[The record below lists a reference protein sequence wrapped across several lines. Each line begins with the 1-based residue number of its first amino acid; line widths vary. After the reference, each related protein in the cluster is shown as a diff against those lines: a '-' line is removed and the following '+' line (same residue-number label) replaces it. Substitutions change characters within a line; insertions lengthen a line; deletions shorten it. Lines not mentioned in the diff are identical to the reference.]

1 MPHLKAVSIADADS
15 WAMLADAV
23 ERYEQRLREPDPP
36 DLGEF
41 LLDERHTLYTR
52 VAAELIRVDLER
64 SWELEEPKSLEDYRR
79 RVPRLFEDPAALAEV
94 AFEDYRL
101 RRLSGDTVTCE
112 EYSSRYGVSTDSW
125 PNVDSRN
132 ASRVDELR
140 SPRPVRMPEPGES
153 FAGFRI
159 GRVIGRGAFA
169 TAFWAEQND
178 LAQRPVVLKVSKR
191 RSLEPEHL
199 ARLQH
204 TNIVPIYSVHES
216 AGLVGVCMPY
226 CGDRTLADVLAKG
239 LGSIANQSTVA
250 RADEETLRNPSDS
263 FAPEQE
269 EVKEQPEA
277 PCLRRGLDANE
288 AVRIVRDLAQGLAH
302 AHERG
307 VVHRDLKPANVLMA
321 DDGRPMLL
329 DFNLS
334 EGAVVD
340 GVASLTVGGT
350 LPYMAPEHFEAVQLG
365 GAVGP
370 ECDVYSLGV
379 ILYELLTGERPFPD
393 RRGQLDTVIAESLR
407 DRAAGPRPPRRLERG
422 VPPAVESLV
431 LKCLAPVAQRYA
443 SATDLADDLQRHL
456 DNLPLKHAANPSL
469 AERARKWRRRH
480 PRLTSAGAVGA
491 LAAVLVTLLA
501 ALGVSRTH
509 QVARFEADAIFRRF
523 QRDMAPVRT
532 LLSVPNTDL
541 ELLRDGHETGSRVL
555 DTVADSIDGDWHVD
569 PRADR
574 LDARRRRE
582 VDNDIAELAY
592 LLARAEGLLA
602 GADAETTAPPLGW
615 SKALALN
622 EFART
627 ALPGI
632 SPALIQQQAEF
643 EDALG
648 INPSP
653 SASVSAHV
661 DPPLI
666 DNLFNA
672 QLLLEEHEFE
682 SAIID
687 LYSFCEGAPTD
698 PVAWLLLGNA
708 YAGAGELADAE
719 AALSLAVSLQP
730 HSYVAIYNRGLCRL
744 QRGKHADAIA
754 DFTEVLAMRPT
765 LVCARLNR
773 AIAHEAEGDDKA
785 ALVDLDAAL
794 ATGRS
799 PSRAYLLRARVRERI
814 GDATGAKEDLSLGL
828 SAEPTDEAGWVA
840 RGVARLPDDPEGAQD
855 DFRESLRRF
864 PTSTLALKNLV
875 HVNAD
880 RLQRND
886 DALAALDAW
895 LALEPKN
902 PSALVGRAVLHARE
916 GRREDCLR
924 DLKALGDTADPLIA
938 FQSACALSLTA
949 DNRNSDM
956 QQALDHLSD
965 ALVRDPTLVARAAT
979 DPDLEALRVT
989 NSYRELVAA
998 YRDLAL
1004 VRRRLAIAANGDPH

>member
-23 ERYEQRLREPDPP
+23 DRYEQRLRDHDPP

-64 SWELEEPKSLEDYRR
+64 SWELEEPKTLEDYRR

-125 PNVDSRN
+125 PNINSR
-132 ASRVDELR
+132 SRGDELG
-140 SPRPVRMPEPGES
+140 SPRPVRMPEPGEY

-169 TAFWAEQND
+169 TAFLAEQND
-178 LAQRPVVLKVSKR
+178 LAQRHVVLKVSKR

-216 AGLVGVCMPY
+216 AGLLGVCMPY
-226 CGDRTLADVLAKG
+226 CGDRTLADVLTKG

-263 FAPEQE
+263 FAPQQV

-334 EGAVVD
+334 EGAVID

-350 LPYMAPEHFEAVQLG
+350 LPYMAPEHLEAVQLG

-407 DRAAGPRPPRRLERG
+407 DRAAGPRLPRQLERG

-431 LKCLAPVAQRYA
+431 LKCLAPAPQRYA
-443 SATDLADDLQRHL
+443 SAKDLAEDLQRHL

-469 AERARKWRRRH
+469 KERAKKWRKRH

-491 LAAVLVTLLA
+491 VAAVLVALLA
-501 ALGVSRTH
+501 ALGLSRTH
-509 QVARFEADAIFRRF
+509 QLAKFEADTIFRRF
-523 QRDMAPVRT
+523 QRDTAPVRT

-541 ELLRDGHETGSRVL
+541 ELLREGHEAGTRVL
-555 DTVADSIDGDWHVD
+555 DTVADSINGDWRVD
-569 PRADR
+569 PRADL
-574 LDARRRRE
+574 LDARRREE
-582 VDNDIAELAY
+582 VNNDIAELAY
-592 LLARAEGLLA
+592 LLARAEGLLV
-602 GADAETTAPPLGW
+602 GADEEGAGPPLGL

-622 EFART
+622 EFARAT
-627 ALPGI
+627 LPGT

-643 EDALG
+643 EGALG
-648 INPSP
+648 VKPSP
-653 SASVSAHV
+653 LRSVNAHV
-661 DPPLI
+661 ETHPI
-666 DNLFNA
+666 DDLFTA
-672 QLLLEEHEFE
+672 QLLLEAHEFE
-682 SAIID
+682 SALVALD
-687 LYSFCEGAPTD
+687 SVCEGAPTD

-708 YAGAGELADAE
+708 YAGAGKLADAE

-744 QRGKHADAIA
+744 QRGERVDAIK
-754 DFTEVLAMRPT
+754 DFTEVLARRPT

-773 AIAHEAEGDDKA
+773 AIAYEAKGDDKA
-785 ALVDLDAAL
+785 ALADLDAAL
-794 ATGRS
+794 ATRRS

-814 GDATGAKEDLSLGL
+814 GDTTGAKEDLAFGL
-828 SAEPTDEAGWVA
+828 AAEPTDEAGWVA
-840 RGVARLPDDPEGAQD
+840 RGVAKLPDDPEGARD
-855 DFRESLRRF
+855 DFRESLQRF
-864 PTSTLALKNLV
+864 PGSTLALKNLV

-880 RLQRND
+880 RLHRNG

-902 PSALVGRAVLHARE
+902 PSALVGRAVLHARK

-924 DLKALGDTADPLIA
+924 DLKAIGNTADPLIA

-965 ALVRDPTLVARAAT
+965 ALVRNPALVARTAT
-979 DPDLEALRVT
+979 DPDLAALRT
-989 NSYRELVAA
+989 TDSYRELVTAF
-998 YRDLAL
+998 RDLAL
-1004 VRRRLAIAANGDPH
+1004 VRRRLAIAANGDQR